1 MGAESN
7 EEAVLAGLVRA
18 QLDTGQDAVP
28 LEHVFEGCGRR
39 IPASVLA
46 EVLDRLI
53 ALGEVKR
60 EHAAETVVQLAAGRT
75 GPVPLPGAHPGYAI
89 TETGF
94 ERHRAATEAAMQPLL
109 AELPARIAAERIG
122 PQERILW
129 AELYDYL
136 SWRRDRSLHLQNFG
150 LGHRLTPEVL
160 RRLREVLLRLGL
172 IERAQTETHVRLT
185 ELGRRVPRLPGG
197 DP

>member
-1 MGAESN
+1 MSAESN
-7 EEAVLAGLVRA
+7 EESVLSGLVRA
-18 QLDTGQDAVP
+18 QLDTGQEAVP

-39 IPASVLA
+39 IPASVLM
-46 EVLDRLI
+46 EVLERLI
-53 ALGEVKR
+53 AAGAVRR
-60 EHAAETVVQLAAGRT
+60 ENAAETVVQLQAGRAGALPLAT
-75 GPVPLPGAHPGYAI
+75 GLPGYAV
-89 TETGF
+89 TEAGF
-94 ERHRAATEAAMQPLL
+94 DRYRAAAEATMQPLL

-122 PQERILW
+122 PQERVLW

-136 SWRRDRSLHLQNFG
+136 SWRRDRSLHLPNFG
-150 LGHRLTPEVL
+150 LGHRLTPEAL